1 MPTVHQQLND
11 LSSIGVDLRGLPA
24 MRPASS
30 LLGAAAAAAALT
42 ACGGG
47 PARTPRSAASEWT
60 ANASG
65 VIDLLRSDAVDASD
79 GDTMAS
85 ARAALRD
92 ESRLYGLLVAY
103 GDFGGCRHMTAALGT
118 TPPGLDGVTAKLG
131 RACADLQRA
140 SALFTRA
147 ASQSDAPALVA
158 ASRAVQAA
166 TPLLE
171 RAELELRSATARRS

>member
-1 MPTVHQQLND
+1 
-11 LSSIGVDLRGLPA
+11 

-30 LLGAAAAAAALT
+30 LLGAAAAAAALA
-42 ACGGG
+42 ACGSG
-47 PARTPRSAASEWT
+47 PPRTPRSAASEWT
-60 ANASG
+60 ANAAG
-65 VIDLLRSDAVDASD
+65 VLDQLRADTVAASD
-79 GDTMAS
+79 GDTIPS

-103 GDFGGCRHMTAALGT
+103 SDFGGCNHMTAALGAP
-118 TPPGLDGVTAKLG
+118 PPGLDSIRATLG

-147 ASQSDAPALVA
+147 ASKSDAPSLVA
-158 ASRAVQAA
+158 AARAVRAA

-171 RAELELRSATARRS
+171 HAELELRAATGRPR